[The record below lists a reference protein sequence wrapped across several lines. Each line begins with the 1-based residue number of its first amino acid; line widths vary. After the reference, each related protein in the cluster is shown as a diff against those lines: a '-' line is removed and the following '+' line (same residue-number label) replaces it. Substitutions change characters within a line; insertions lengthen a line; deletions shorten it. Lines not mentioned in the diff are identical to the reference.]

1 MRYAYFP
8 GCSAHGT
15 GKEYESSTQAV
26 AKKLG
31 MELVE
36 IPDWNCCGA
45 TAAHGKSHLL
55 NVALPAR
62 NLAIAEGVGLD
73 NLTTGCAA
81 CYQQFANA
89 YKEMTENKEIR
100 DKVNRII
107 GRDYKGNLKVKSLVE
122 AIGTVDPELI
132 KSHIVK
138 PLSGLKVAAYY
149 GCLLVRPPKITGF
162 DDPEN
167 PMFMDNLM
175 KLAGAEALDWAHKTE
190 CCGASLGV
198 SNLGIAVRLI
208 DKILRGVID
217 SGADCVVVACP
228 FCHLNLDW
236 HQKSVNKQLGTNYEM
251 PVFYFT
257 ELLGLAM
264 GINQDELGLK
274 THFTDTQ
281 KVLSKVG

>member
-8 GCSAHGT
+8 GCSSHGT

-36 IPDWNCCGA
+36 IPDRSCCGT

-62 NLAIAEGVGLD
+62 NLAIAEDRAWIFNHRVCGLLPAVGQ
-73 NLTTGCAA
+73 CH
-81 CYQQFANA
+81 
-89 YKEMTENKEIR
+89 KEMTENKEIKE
-100 DKVNRII
+100 KVNRIT
-107 GRDYKGNLKVKSLVE
+107 GREYKGTLKVKSLVE
-122 AIGTVDPELI
+122 AIGTVDPELL

-167 PMFMDNLM
+167 PMFMDNMM

-208 DKILRGVID
+208 DKILRRVIA

-236 HQKSVNKQLGTNYEM
+236 HQKSVNKQLGTSYEM

-257 ELLGLAM
+257 ELWRVWQWDKSRRTWA
-264 GINQDELGLK
+264 
-274 THFTDTQ
+274 
-281 KVLSKVG
+281 